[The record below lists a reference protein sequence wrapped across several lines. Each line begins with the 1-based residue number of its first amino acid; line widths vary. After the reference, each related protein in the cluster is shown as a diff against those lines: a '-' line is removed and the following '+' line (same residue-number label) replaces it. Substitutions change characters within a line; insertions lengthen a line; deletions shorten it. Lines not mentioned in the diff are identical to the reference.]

1 MLGKHPDIRRSGY
14 ALGIIGVDT
23 SVPICIIL
31 VRTHPFIIY
40 PLLSNCI
47 MLEAIAGDVATVAQF
62 GTFLEM
68 TQPEIFEA
76 VQDDALLNASFWVN
90 IALAGLS
97 ILLFVYMG
105 RNVEDPRA
113 QLIFVAT
120 LMVPLVSISSY
131 TGLVSGLTIS
141 FLEMPAGHALAGEEV
156 LTMWG
161 RYLTWALSTP
171 MILLALGLL
180 AGSNLTDLFTAIV
193 ADIGMCVTGL
203 AAALTVSSHGLRWFW
218 YFISCMFFL
227 VVLYVLL
234 VKWPEDAQAN
244 GTNDIFDTLK
254 ILTVV
259 MWLGYPI
266 FWALGAEGIA
276 VLDVAITSW
285 AYSGL
290 DIVAKYIFAFLL
302 LNWVAS
308 NESIIADMPSLSSGS
323 AATGA
328 APADD

>member
-1 MLGKHPDIRRSGY
+1 MIETAAADL
-14 ALGIIGVDT
+14 AMAAQGI
-23 SVPICIIL
+23 P
-31 VRTHPFIIY
+31 
-40 PLLSNCI
+40 
-47 MLEAIAGDVATVAQF
+47 LEATQVDIWNYLQSDAGS
-62 GTFLEM
+62 
-68 TQPEIFEA
+68 
-76 VQDDALLNASFWVN
+76 LLNLSLWVN

-97 ILLFVYMG
+97 ILLFVFMG

-120 LMVPLVSISSY
+120 LMIPLVSISSY
-131 TGLVSGLTIS
+131 TGLASGLTMS
-141 FLEMPAGHALAGEEV
+141 VLEMPASHAAAGETITMNGQEFDGV

-180 AGSNLTDLFTAIV
+180 AGSNITKIFTAIV

-203 AAALTVSSHGLRWFW
+203 AAALTTSSHALRWFW
-218 YFISCMFFL
+218 YFISCAFFV
-227 VVLYVLL
+227 VVLYILL
-234 VKWPEDAQAN
+234 VEWSSDAEVA
-244 GTNDIFDTLK
+244 GTAEIFSTLK

-259 MWLGYPI
+259 LWLGYPI

-290 DIVAKYIFAFLL
+290 DILAKYVFAFLL
-302 LNWVAS
+302 LRWVVD
-308 NESIIADMPSLSSGS
+308 NESTIAGMASGLGS
-323 AATGA
+323 ASGGGA